1 MFFFMIFK
9 TLGLWNLKLNPMKLL
24 MAGFSIAKLVT
35 ILFDVLIKVDKSI
48 SPMDFVVLD
57 CDVEL

>member
-1 MFFFMIFK
+1 MESQTQSYEIID
-9 TLGLWNLKLNPMKLL
+9 G
-24 MAGFSIAKLVT
+24 GFLYAKLVT